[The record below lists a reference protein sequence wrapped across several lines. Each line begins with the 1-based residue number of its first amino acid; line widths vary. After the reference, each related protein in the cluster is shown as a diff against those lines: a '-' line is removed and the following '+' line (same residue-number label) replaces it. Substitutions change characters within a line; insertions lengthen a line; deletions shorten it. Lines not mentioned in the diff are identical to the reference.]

1 MRSQTWLA
9 AAFGPVV
16 GTGPGSG
23 MALQFIFAGIGYMAT
38 VLIVFLFVPA
48 VRNLEDR
55 LPDHDFTI
63 HSGEVEK
70 QP

>member
-23 MALQFIFAGIGYMAT
+23 MALQFIFAGVGYMTT
-38 VLIVFLFVPA
+38 VLIMFLFVPV
-48 VRNLEDR
+48 VRDLEDR